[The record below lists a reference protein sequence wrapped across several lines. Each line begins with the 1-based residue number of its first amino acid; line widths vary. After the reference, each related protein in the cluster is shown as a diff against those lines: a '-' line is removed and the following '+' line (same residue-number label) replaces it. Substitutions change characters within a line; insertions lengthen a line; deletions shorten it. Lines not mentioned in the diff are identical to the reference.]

1 MKNEVPNSND
11 HKRYRQHRHF
21 FAGRMGQILAY
32 VLVGAQ
38 LDSLMGTEYVRD
50 AVCIGFIC
58 NEALS
63 IIENAGLMGM
73 PLPEILRKSID
84 ALKSEKN
91 A

>member
-1 MKNEVPNSND
+1 MKNEVTNYND
-11 HKRYRQHRHF
+11 HKFYRQRRHF
-21 FAGRMGQILAY
+21 FAGQMGQILAY

-63 IIENAGLMGM
+63 IIENAGFMGM

-84 ALKSEKN
+84 VLERV
-91 A
+91 

>member
-1 MKNEVPNSND
+1 MTL
-11 HKRYRQHRHF
+11 F
-21 FAGRMGQILAY
+21 Y

-63 IIENAGLMGM
+63 IIRNAGLMGM
-73 PLPEILRKSID
+73 PSPKS
-84 ALKSEKN
+84 SEKALTPKKREN
-91 A
+91 DIEKTHL